1 MKPNRLSP
9 FALGLTVCLGWLA
22 ADWCFAADPAAA
34 GPLAILAATCLDCHS
49 GDDPQAAVALD
60 RLLAAPDLA
69 GDFRT
74 WQAVREQIE
83 AGRMPPREAGE
94 LAAADREALLAWLA
108 PGLRAAIEANAGDPG
123 NVTLRRLTNAEY
135 DATVRDLTGIDFGL
149 ARDFEPDGGGGEG
162 FANTGDVLF
171 VNPGQFDRYLSAARR
186 IADHAAILPGTGIV
200 FRPERVGSRG
210 PEPLRDQAQ
219 QAIYVWYQKAAGPHV
234 PADGTDLREADYM
247 LACWKYAHREVTGA
261 GSLDELAD
269 AAGLERHYL
278 ANWWAFLQ
286 AEEPASRYLDL
297 TRLAWRRLPPP
308 DPAMP
313 EEVPA
318 AVTEGLRAIQDQRR
332 SWYVRNPDLY
342 GASAQRRQQDADSLR
357 GDYPVF
363 TATAGADRV
372 HVVVGDAADGG
383 DGDTVRLYDLKLE
396 LAGGWRPYP
405 DWLAERRR
413 VLEARLA
420 ELEKPE
426 AGDSGSEAGAGSA
439 DEIAAA
445 EEIPAVRRELG
456 VLMAAAGR
464 FGTHSGG
471 RAAGPAEIV
480 VSAPAV
486 VTLPVP
492 RAATKFKGQGRLD
505 IDDPAA
511 EKASAQW
518 LATAGEPPDPAGV
531 LAGAVTVWKRGT
543 DAARASMQEFN
554 LMKQAFP
561 ETFDLRLSGITD
573 NFRSPPAHPRVYWLS
588 DEQLL
593 ALLPEPDRSVQA
605 ALSCDWSLTRSL
617 AVTAEQAA
625 EWDTRVLAHL
635 DAFAER
641 AWRGPLA
648 AGERERLHGIYMT
661 AGAGGDETAAGG
673 LREQAAREALV
684 AVLVAPRFL
693 FRIEAEHEQEQ
704 PVSPWELA
712 ARLSYFLWSSLPDER
727 LRQAAAD
734 GSLAQPER
742 LAAEVRR
749 MLADPRSEA
758 LASEFAARWL
768 RFRGFSDRA
777 PVDRGKFPEFTPE
790 LQAAMEAEA
799 TAFLADMIRHDR
811 PLRELFGAE
820 HTFLNEQLAAHYGV
834 AGVAGPELRRVEV
847 ADRGRGG
854 LLGMAAI
861 LASTSYPQRTSP
873 VLRGN
878 WVLTAVLGTPTPPPP
893 ADVPPLE
900 EAAAAGAGIRE
911 RLKAH
916 RAAAACAACH
926 DRIDPL
932 GFALEGFD
940 VLGRRRDRDDGSA
953 PLDLSAEFVDG
964 TTFTGFEGL
973 RGFLADRRDLV
984 MLQFCRKLLGYALG
998 RAVLPTDLPLVESLR
1013 DRILEEDAGISA
1025 AVLGIVQSR
1034 QFLNRRGTMVDE
1046 GKQETAP

>member
-1 MKPNRLSP
+1 MNPP
-9 FALGLTVCLGWLA
+9 QPTIGGLGLVIGLA
-22 ADWCFAADPAAA
+22 VGLVRPAPGSDLAADPAAA
-34 GPLAILAATCLDCHS
+34 LAIVEANCLDCHS
-49 GDDPQAAVALD
+49 GDQPQAAVALD
-60 RLLAAPDLA
+60 RLLAAPDLTR
-69 GDFRT
+69 DFRT
-74 WQAVREQIE
+74 WQAVAEQIE

-94 LAAADREALLAWLA
+94 LEAADREALLAWLA

-123 NVTLRRLTNAEY
+123 SVTLRRLTNAEY
-135 DATVRDLTGIDFGL
+135 DATVRDLTGFDFGL
-149 ARDFEPDGGGGEG
+149 GREFEPDGGGGEG

-171 VNPGQFDRYLSAARR
+171 VNPGQFDRYLSAARQL
-186 IADHAAILPGTGIV
+186 ADHATILPGAGIV
-200 FRPERVGSRG
+200 FKAERVGTRG

-219 QAIYVWYQKAAGPHV
+219 QAVYVWYQKAAGPHV
-234 PADGTDLREADYM
+234 PADGADLREAEYM
-247 LACWKYAHREVTGA
+247 LACWKHAHRELTGA
-261 GSLDELAD
+261 GSLDQLAD
-269 AAGLERHYL
+269 AAGLARHYL
-278 ANWWAFLQ
+278 ANWWAFLL

-297 TRLAWRRLPPP
+297 TRIAWRRLPPP
-308 DPAMP
+308 DPGAA

-318 AVTEGLRAIQDQRR
+318 AVTEGLRAIQNQRR

-372 HVVVGDAADGG
+372 HLVVGDAADGS
-383 DGDTVRLYDLKLE
+383 DGDTVRLSDLKIE

-405 DWLAERRR
+405 EWLAERRR
-413 VLEARLA
+413 ALEARLA

-426 AGDSGSEAGAGSA
+426 AGGSA
-439 DEIAAA
+439 P
-445 EEIPAVRRELG
+445 EEDAPLRHELDLL
-456 VLMAAAGR
+456 VAAAGR
-464 FGTHSGG
+464 FGTHPGG
-471 RAAGPAEIV
+471 RSVGPAEIV
-480 VSAPAV
+480 VAAPTV

-492 RAATKFKGQGRLD
+492 REATKFRGQGRLD
-505 IDDPAA
+505 VDDPAA
-511 EKASAQW
+511 DRASAQW
-518 LATAGEPPDPAGV
+518 LVTVGDPPDPAGV

-543 DAARASMQEFN
+543 EAAKASMQEFN

-561 ETFDLRLSGITD
+561 ENFDLRLSGITD

-593 ALLPEPDRSVQA
+593 SLLPERDRAVHA
-605 ALSCDWSLTRSL
+605 ALSCDWSLARNLTL
-617 AVTAEQAA
+617 TAEQAA
-625 EWDTRVLAHL
+625 DWDTRVLAHL

-648 AGERERLHGIYMT
+648 PEERARLHGIFR
-661 AGAGGDETAAGG
+661 AAVAAGDETSAGG
-673 LREQAAREALV
+673 VREQAAREALV
-684 AVLVAPRFL
+684 AVLAAPRFL
-693 FRIEAEHEQEQ
+693 FRIEEEHEQEQ
-704 PVSPWELA
+704 PVGSWELA
-712 ARLSYFLWSSLPDER
+712 TRLSYFLWSSLPDET

-734 GSLAQPER
+734 GSLAKPER

-758 LASEFAARWL
+758 LAGEFAARWL
-768 RFRGFSDRA
+768 RFRGFAERA
-777 PVDRGKFPEFTPE
+777 PVDREKFPEFTPE
-790 LQAAMEAEA
+790 LQTAMEAEA

-811 PLRELFGAE
+811 PLRELFGAG
-820 HTFLNEQLAAHYGV
+820 HTFLNERLAGHYGV
-834 AGVAGPELRRVEV
+834 PGVTGAEFRRVEV
-847 ADRGRGG
+847 ADQGRGG

-878 WVLTAVLGTPTPPPP
+878 WVLMAVLGTPTPPPP

-940 VLGRRRDRDDGSA
+940 VLGRRRDLDDGSA

-1034 QFLNRRGTMVDE
+1034 QFLNRHGRLVDE
-1046 GKQETAP
+1046 VEEETAP

>member
-1 MKPNRLSP
+1 MTDPSTFVR
-9 FALGLTVCLGWLA
+9 AGLTVSLA
-22 ADWCFAADPAAA
+22 LLACGGMAADPS
-34 GPLAILAATCLDCHS
+34 GPLAILEAACFDCHS
-49 GDDPQAAVALD
+49 GDQPEAAVALD
-60 RLLAAPDLA
+60 RLLAASDLTR
-69 GDFRT
+69 DFRT

-83 AGRMPPREAGE
+83 AGRMPPKESGE
-94 LAAADREALLAWLA
+94 LVAADRETLLAWLA

-123 NVTLRRLTNAEY
+123 DVTLRRLTNAEY
-135 DATVRDLTGIDFGL
+135 DATIRDLTGIDFGL
-149 ARDFEPDGGGGEG
+149 GREFEPDGGGGEG
-162 FANTGDVLF
+162 FANIGDVLF

-200 FRPERVGSRG
+200 FHDERVGSRG

-219 QAIYVWYQKAAGPHV
+219 QAIYVWYQKAAAPHV
-234 PADGTDLREADYM
+234 PADGADLREADSM
-247 LACWKYAHREVTGA
+247 LACWKHAHRDRTGA

-269 AAGLERHYL
+269 AAGLKRHYL

-286 AEEPASRYLDL
+286 AEEPVSRYLDL
-297 TRLAWRRLPPP
+297 TRLAWRRLPAP
-308 DPAMP
+308 DPLAP

-318 AVTEGLRAIQDQRR
+318 AVTAGLQAIQAQRR
-332 SWYVRNPDLY
+332 SWSVTNPDLY
-342 GASAQRRQQDADSLR
+342 GNSAQRRQQDADSLR
-357 GDYPVF
+357 GDYPVV
-363 TATAGADRV
+363 TATGGADRV
-372 HVVVGDAADGG
+372 HIVVGNAADGS
-383 DGDTVRLYDLKLE
+383 DGDTVRLYDLTIE
-396 LAGGWRPYP
+396 VAGGRRPYA

-413 VLEARLA
+413 ALEARLA
-420 ELEKPE
+420 ELDEPE
-426 AGDSGSEAGAGSA
+426 AGES
-439 DEIAAA
+439 AAA
-445 EEIPAVRRELG
+445 EAAAVRAELDLL
-456 VLMAAAGR
+456 VAAAGR
-464 FGTHSGG
+464 FGTHPAG
-471 RAAGPAEIV
+471 RAAKPAEIIV
-480 VSAPAV
+480 AAPAV
-486 VTLPVP
+486 VTLPLP
-492 RAATKFKGQGRLD
+492 REATKFKGQGRLD

-511 EKASAQW
+511 DRASAQW

-543 DAARASMQEFN
+543 EAARASMGEFN
-554 LMKQAFP
+554 LMKKAFP
-561 ETFDLRLSGITD
+561 ENFDLRLSGITE
-573 NFRSPPAHPRVYWLS
+573 NFRDPPVHPRVYWLS

-593 ALLPEPDRSVQA
+593 ALLPERDRAVHA
-605 ALSCDWSLTRSL
+605 ALSCDWSLTRNLSL
-617 AVTAEQAA
+617 SAEQAA
-625 EWDTRVLAHL
+625 DWDAQVLARL

-641 AWRGPLA
+641 AWRGPLTA
-648 AGERERLHGIYMT
+648 EERERLRGIYRASVT
-661 AGAGGDETAAGG
+661 GGDETSAGG
-673 LREQAAREALV
+673 LREQAAREVLV
-684 AVLVAPRFL
+684 AVLAAPRFL
-693 FRIEAEHEQEQ
+693 FRIEAELDAEQ

-712 ARLSYFLWSSLPDER
+712 TRLSYFLWSSLPDEP
-727 LRQAAAD
+727 LQKAAAD

-758 LASEFAARWL
+758 LAREFAARWL
-768 RFRGFSDRA
+768 RFRGFAERA

-799 TAFLADMIRHDR
+799 TAFLADLFRHDR
-811 PLRELFGAE
+811 PLRELFGAG
-820 HTFLNEQLAAHYGV
+820 HTFLNERLAAHYGIP
-834 AGVAGPELRRVEV
+834 GVAGPELRRVEV
-847 ADRGRGG
+847 ADHGRGG

-878 WVLTAVLGTPTPPPP
+878 WVLTAVLGTPTPPAP

-900 EAAAAGAGIRE
+900 EASAAAGAGIRE

-940 VLGRRRDRDDGSA
+940 VLGRRRDRDDASA

-964 TTFTGFEGL
+964 STFTGVEGL

-1013 DRILEEDAGISA
+1013 ERINEEDAGISA

-1034 QFLNRRGTMVDE
+1034 QFLNRRGTVADKPAETNSPE
-1046 GKQETAP
+1046 GSLPPAQETGP

>member
-1 MKPNRLSP
+1 MRRSP
-9 FALGLTVCLGWLA
+9 SLTVAVGLVWLTA
-22 ADWCFAADPAAA
+22 ACGSAADPVAPVEIVRAN
-34 GPLAILAATCLDCHS
+34 CLDCHS
-49 GDDPQAAVALD
+49 GDQPQAAVALD
-60 RLLAAPDLA
+60 RLLAASDLTR
-69 GDFRT
+69 DFRT

-94 LAAADREALLAWLA
+94 LTAADREAILGWLA

-149 ARDFEPDGGGGEG
+149 AREFEPDGGGGEG

-171 VNPGQFDRYLSAARR
+171 VNPGQFDRYLSAARQ
-186 IADHAAILPGTGIV
+186 IADHATILPGTGIV
-200 FRPERVGSRG
+200 FQRERVGSRG

-219 QAIYVWYQKAAGPHV
+219 QAMYVWYQKAAGPHV
-234 PADGTDLREADYM
+234 PTDGTGLREAEYM
-247 LACWKYAHREVTGA
+247 LACWKHAHRGLTGA
-261 GSLDELAD
+261 DSLDDLAD
-269 AAGLERHYL
+269 ASGLARHYL

-286 AEEPASRYLDL
+286 AREPASRYLDL

-308 DPAMP
+308 DPAAP
-313 EEVPA
+313 LEVPT
-318 AVTEGLRAIQDQRR
+318 AVTESLRAIEAERR

-342 GASAQRRQQDADSLR
+342 GNSAQRRQQDADSLR

-363 TATAGADRV
+363 TATAGSDRV
-372 HVVVGDAADGG
+372 HLVVAAAADGAE
-383 DGDTVRLYDLKLE
+383 GDTVRISNLRIKL
-396 LAGGWRPYP
+396 GDQWRPYP
-405 DWLAERRR
+405 EWLADRRR
-413 VLEARLA
+413 AVEARLA
-420 ELEKPE
+420 ELENSA
-426 AGDSGSEAGAGSA
+426 AGGSA
-439 DEIAAA
+439 PDEVA
-445 EEIPAVRRELG
+445 PLRHELD
-456 VLMAAAGR
+456 LLLAAAGR
-464 FGTHSGG
+464 FGMHPGG
-471 RAAGPAEIV
+471 RVAGPAEIV
-480 VSAPAV
+480 VAAPAV

-492 RAATKFKGQGRLD
+492 REATNFKGQGRLD

-511 EKASAQW
+511 DRASAQW
-518 LATAGEPPDPAGV
+518 LATVGEPPDPAGV
-531 LAGAVTVWKRGT
+531 LPGAVTVWKRGT

-554 LMKQAFP
+554 FMKQAFP
-561 ETFDLRLSGITD
+561 ENFDLRLSGITE
-573 NFRSPPAHPRVYWLS
+573 NFRTPPIHPRVYWLS

-593 ALLPEPDRSVQA
+593 SLLPERDRAVHA
-605 ALSCDWSLTRSL
+605 TLACDWSLARTL
-617 AVTAEQAA
+617 TLTADQAA
-625 EWDTRVLAHL
+625 DWDARVFAHL
-635 DAFAER
+635 DAFAQR
-641 AWRGPLA
+641 AWRGPLTA
-648 AGERERLHGIYMT
+648 EERERLHGIYR
-661 AGAGGDETAAGG
+661 AAVAAGDETAAGG

-684 AVLVAPRFL
+684 AVLAAPRFL
-693 FRIEAEHEQEQ
+693 FRIEKEHEQER

-712 ARLSYFLWSSLPDER
+712 ARLSYFLWSSLPDEP

-734 GSLAQPER
+734 GSLAKPER

-758 LASEFAARWL
+758 LAREFAARWL
-768 RFRGFSDRA
+768 RFRGFAERA
-777 PVDRGKFPEFTPE
+777 PVDREKFPEFTPE

-799 TAFLADMIRHDR
+799 TAFLADVIRHDR
-811 PLRELFGAE
+811 PLRELFGAG
-820 HTFLNEQLAAHYGV
+820 HTFLNERLAAHYGIP
-834 AGVAGPELRRVEV
+834 GVAGPELRRVEV
-847 ADRGRGG
+847 ADQSRGG

-964 TTFTGFEGL
+964 TTFTGFAGL

-998 RAVLPTDLPLVESLR
+998 RAVLPTDLPLAESLR
-1013 DRILEEDAGISA
+1013 DRILEADAGISA

-1046 GKQETAP
+1046 DQDEDKKEAGR

>member
-1 MKPNRLSP
+1 MPQPR
-9 FALGLTVCLGWLA
+9 FFTVALGLAWL
-22 ADWCFAADPAAA
+22 PAA
-34 GPLAILAATCLDCHS
+34 GVIATDPVESLEIIRANCLDCHS

-60 RLLAAPDLA
+60 RLLAAPDLT

-94 LAAADREALLAWLA
+94 LTVTDRDAVLAWLA

-123 NVTLRRLTNAEY
+123 SVTLRRLTNAEY

-149 ARDFEPDGGGGEG
+149 GREFEPDGGGGEG

-186 IADHAAILPGTGIV
+186 IADHAAILPGTGIL
-200 FRPERVGSRG
+200 FEAERVGSRG

-234 PADGTDLREADYM
+234 PADGADLREADYM
-247 LACWKYAHREVTGA
+247 LACWKHAHQELTGA
-261 GSLDELAD
+261 GSLDQLAD
-269 AAGLERHYL
+269 AAGLARHYL

-286 AEEPASRYLDL
+286 ADEPTSRYLDL
-297 TRLAWRRLPPP
+297 TRLAWRQLPPP
-308 DPAMP
+308 DPAAP
-313 EEVPA
+313 QAVPA
-318 AVTEGLRAIQDQRR
+318 AVTAGLQAIQAQRR
-332 SWYVRNPDLY
+332 AWYVHNPVLFWR
-342 GASAQRRQQDADSLR
+342 SAQRVQQDADSLR
-357 GDYPVF
+357 DYPLL

-372 HVVVGDAADGG
+372 HLVVGDAADGS
-383 DGDTVRLYDLKLE
+383 DGDTVRLSELELE
-396 LAGGWRPYP
+396 LAGGWQPYP

-413 VLEARLA
+413 ALEARLA
-420 ELEKPE
+420 EFEKPE
-426 AGDSGSEAGAGSA
+426 ADDSALEADAMSA
-439 DEIAAA
+439 EAIAAA
-445 EEIPAVRRELG
+445 RRELDLLLA
-456 VLMAAAGR
+456 VAGR
-464 FGTHSGG
+464 FGTHPGG

-480 VSAPAV
+480 VAAPTV

-492 RAATKFKGQGRLD
+492 PEATKFRGQGRLD
-505 IDDPAA
+505 VEDPAA
-511 EKASAQW
+511 DRASAQW
-518 LATAGEPPDPAGV
+518 LATVGNPPDPAGV

-543 DAARASMQEFN
+543 KAAQASMREFN
-554 LMKQAFP
+554 VMKQVFP
-561 ETFDLRLSGITD
+561 ENFDLRLSGITD

-593 ALLPEPDRSVQA
+593 ALLPERDRAVHA
-605 ALSCDWSLTRSL
+605 AVSCDWSLSRNL
-617 AVTAEQAA
+617 ALTPEQAA
-625 EWDTRVLAHL
+625 DWDTRVLAHL

-648 AGERERLHGIYMT
+648 AEERERLHGIYR
-661 AGAGGDETAAGG
+661 AAVAAGDETSAGG

-684 AVLVAPRFL
+684 AVLAAPRFL

-734 GSLAQPER
+734 GTLAKPER

-758 LASEFAARWL
+758 LAREFAARWL
-768 RFRGFSDRA
+768 RFRGFAERA

-811 PLRELFGAE
+811 PLRELFSAE
-820 HTFLNEQLAAHYGV
+820 HTFLNERLAAHYRIPGV
-834 AGVAGPELRRVEV
+834 TGPELRRVDV
-847 ADRGRGG
+847 ADQGRGG

-900 EAAAAGAGIRE
+900 EAAAAGAGVRE

-940 VLGRRRDRDDGSA
+940 VLGRRRNRDDGSA

-1034 QFLNRRGTMVDE
+1034 QFLNRHGTMADE
-1046 GKQETAP
+1046 SGEPVPAEHSLPPAQEAGR